1 MHLDSRESRIPQH
14 VIQAYLDALYRIEV
28 TPAFDL
34 TIGEHHHGLDTLL
47 RSNGMS
53 SAALLT
59 AYNPEGIV
67 QDDSLNEIA
76 QNQLLA
82 ILDDNSAY
90 LLFAAEGRSRVG
102 DWPSEKS
109 VLIAGM
115 DLDVAIKLGRVFNQN
130 ALVFIRYG
138 EAPQLILLR

>member
-1 MHLDSRESRIPQH
+1 MHPEIRQSGIPHH

-28 TPAFDL
+28 TPALDL

-47 RSNGMS
+47 HSNGVRC
-53 SAALLT
+53 AALLT
-59 AYNPEGIV
+59 AYNPKGIV
-67 QDDSLNEIA
+67 QDESLNEIA
-76 QNQLLA
+76 QNRLLA
-82 ILDDNSAY
+82 ILENTAY

-115 DLDVAIKLGRVFNQN
+115 ALDEAIKLGRIFNQN
-130 ALVFIRYG
+130 ALVYIRYG
-138 EAPQLILLR
+138 EASQLILLR

>member
-34 TIGEHHHGLDTLL
+34 TIGEHHQGLDTLL
-47 RSNGMS
+47 RSNGVS
-53 SAALLT
+53 CAALLT
-59 AYNPEGIV
+59 AYNPKGIV
-67 QDDSLNEIA
+67 QDESLNEIA
-76 QNQLLA
+76 QNRLLA
-82 ILDDNSAY
+82 ILENTAY

-115 DLDVAIKLGRVFNQN
+115 ALDEAIKLGRIFNQN
-130 ALVFIRYG
+130 ALVYIRYG
-138 EAPQLILLR
+138 EASQLILLR

>member
-1 MHLDSRESRIPQH
+1 MHPDSRQSGIPQH

-34 TIGEHHHGLDTLL
+34 TIGEHHQGLDTLL
-47 RSNGMS
+47 RSNGVS
-53 SAALLT
+53 CAALLT

-67 QDDSLNEIA
+67 QDESLNEIA
-76 QNQLLA
+76 QNRLLA
-82 ILDDNSAY
+82 ILENTAY

-115 DLDVAIKLGRVFNQN
+115 DLDEAIKLGRIFNQN
-130 ALVFIRYG
+130 ALVYIRYG
-138 EAPQLILLR
+138 EASQLILLR